1 MSSLWQDV
9 RYGLRGLRKEPAFA
23 CLAALTLG
31 LGIGSATTIFS
42 VIENVLL
49 DPYPYVHIE
58 RNVAIEIR
66 DLNRPQ
72 QGGRAFFKVP
82 EFLEYQAQVRAF
94 EEVIAGGFEDVLYT
108 TGDGTVLLD
117 GALMSGNTFPFLG
130 IPAARGRTLT
140 PDDARPGAPPAFVL
154 SHKAWVRHFG
164 ADPDIVGR
172 DFVLNGV
179 PTTLVGIMPP
189 RFFKMAADVY
199 KPLLLDPAN
208 PEQRDRYYRFQARL
222 KPGVTL
228 AQAEAEIAVVAT
240 RMAALY
246 PREYP
251 EKFTVKVLTWAD
263 HIVGQFQTTLYTLAA
278 AVGLLL
284 LIACSNVA
292 NMLLTRGAARQRE
305 MAVRA
310 SLGASRRRLIRQL
323 LIESLMLALIGAAV
337 GCLCAY
343 FGLKGLVAAIPEGLI
358 PREAVIRLNVPVLL
372 FSLGVAMATSLVCG
386 LVPAFRT
393 VRADLV
399 EPLKDSGKGS
409 SGGVKSR
416 RLNRAL
422 VVAEVAL
429 SLVLL
434 AGAGLLMRSFVKL
447 QTLDL
452 GMNPNGVL
460 HARLPLPRGQYRTAE
475 EKRQFFSQLLARV
488 QALPGV
494 VSATAASTLP
504 PYGGI
509 RSDVDIPGKTHEQRW
524 QTIYQLCSEGYF
536 QTLEI
541 QLRRGRLLSAADVNA
556 GRAVVVVNQ
565 LFADRYFGDDDPIGR
580 EIRLSGLATLN
591 ESPVAN
597 PVFEVVGIVGTARN
611 QGVQDPPM
619 PEVFIPYTTTG
630 AFDRGL
636 LVKTAGSPAA
646 LAERIRREIWA
657 VDRRVA
663 ITTIGPLTDYLSQFS
678 YAQPRFGL
686 IVLGVFAMVGLVL
699 VVLGVFSMT
708 AYTVAR
714 QTHEIGIRMAL
725 GAGRAEVLRMVL
737 WLGVR
742 LTGAGIV
749 VGLAASLALTRVLA
763 SQLFG
768 VEPHDPVTLAGVVVV
783 VAAAALSACYFPAR
797 RATRVDPM
805 EALRYE

>member
-42 VIENVLL
+42 VIDNVLL
-49 DPYPYVHIE
+49 EPYPYLHIE

-72 QGGRAFFKVP
+72 QGGRSFLKVP
-82 EFLEYQAQVRAF
+82 EFLEYQAQVHAF
-94 EEVIAGGFEDVLYT
+94 EEVIAGGFEDVLYAT
-108 TGDGTVLLD
+108 ADGTVQLN
-117 GALMSGNTFPFLG
+117 GATMSGNSFPFLG

-140 PDDARPGAPPAFVL
+140 PDDAKPGAPPTFVL
-154 SHKAWVRHFG
+154 SHRAWVRYFG

-172 DFVLNGV
+172 DFVLNDV

-208 PEQRDRYYRFQARL
+208 PEQRDQYFRFQARL

-228 AQAEAEIAVVAT
+228 QQAEAEIAVVAT

-246 PREYP
+246 PRDYP
-251 EKFTVKVLTWAD
+251 EKFTVRVLTWVD
-263 HIVGQFQTTLYTLAA
+263 NIVGQFQTTLYTLAA

-310 SLGASRRRLIRQL
+310 SLVASRRRLIRQL

-337 GCLCAY
+337 GCGCAY

-358 PREAVIRLNVPVLL
+358 PREAIIRLNVPVLV
-372 FSLGVAMATSLVCG
+372 FSLGVAIATSLVCG

-429 SLVLL
+429 SL
-434 AGAGLLMRSFVKL
+434 
-447 QTLDL
+447 
-452 GMNPNGVL
+452 
-460 HARLPLPRGQYRTAE
+460 
-475 EKRQFFSQLLARV
+475 
-488 QALPGV
+488 
-494 VSATAASTLP
+494 
-504 PYGGI
+504 I
-509 RSDVDIPGKTHEQRW
+509 
-524 QTIYQLCSEGYF
+524 C
-536 QTLEI
+536 
-541 QLRRGRLLSAADVNA
+541 
-556 GRAVVVVNQ
+556 
-565 LFADRYFGDDDPIGR
+565 
-580 EIRLSGLATLN
+580 
-591 ESPVAN
+591 
-597 PVFEVVGIVGTARN
+597 
-611 QGVQDPPM
+611 
-619 PEVFIPYTTTG
+619 
-630 AFDRGL
+630 
-636 LVKTAGSPAA
+636 SPA
-646 LAERIRREIWA
+646 
-657 VDRRVA
+657 
-663 ITTIGPLTDYLSQFS
+663 P
-678 YAQPRFGL
+678 
-686 IVLGVFAMVGLVL
+686 
-699 VVLGVFSMT
+699 
-708 AYTVAR
+708 
-714 QTHEIGIRMAL
+714 
-725 GAGRAEVLRMVL
+725 
-737 WLGVR
+737 
-742 LTGAGIV
+742 
-749 VGLAASLALTRVLA
+749 
-763 SQLFG
+763 
-768 VEPHDPVTLAGVVVV
+768 
-783 VAAAALSACYFPAR
+783 AC
-797 RATRVDPM
+797 
-805 EALRYE
+805 